1 MDDLADRLRRL
12 ADQVGDDDAA
22 FDRLRALRDR
32 RARSRRVLAGMV
44 ALVVAVAGS
53 YVAYPAFRERPTAA
67 PVASVTSPQPPA
79 AALVV
84 CDGRTTRIE
93 VGDVVARAEGVRVDV
108 INTTDRTLAFA
119 ASDTDEFHD
128 VPPGSSTFVES
139 FFFGPGPHFVSCGP
153 EGRLPGYFEQ
163 QIHVLDPNDAWIS
176 LDLVCPGSEQWGSDV
191 GVSGSDPVSLAREA
205 LGDRVRPGDEL
216 RFAGYPASPTRRVV
230 VLVRGDE
237 PIAEVWM
244 KAAEEGW
251 AGYLMNGCP

>member
-1 MDDLADRLRRL
+1 MDDLTDRLHRL
-12 ADQVGDDDAA
+12 ADRVGHDDDA

-32 RARSRRVLAGMV
+32 RARSRRALAGVLA
-44 ALVVAVAGS
+44 LLVAVTGS
-53 YVAYPAFRERPTAA
+53 YVAYSAFRERTTAA

-93 VGDVVARAEGVRVDV
+93 VGDVVARPEGVRVDV

-128 VPPGSSTFVES
+128 VPPGWSSFVES

-163 QIHVLDPNDAWIS
+163 QIHVLDPNDVWIP
-176 LDLVCPGSEQWGSDV
+176 LDLVCPGSEQWGHDV
-191 GVSGSDPVSLAREA
+191 GVTGSDPVSLAREA
-205 LGDRVRPGDEL
+205 LGDRVRPEDEL
-216 RFAGYPASPTRRVV
+216 RLAGYPASPTRRVV
-230 VLVRGDE
+230 VLLRGGE
-237 PIAEVWM
+237 AIAEVWM
-244 KAAEEGW
+244 KATEGGW

>member
-1 MDDLADRLRRL
+1 MDDLTDRLHRL
-12 ADQVGDDDAA
+12 ADRVGDDDDA

-32 RARSRRVLAGMV
+32 RAQSRRVLAGV
-44 ALVVAVAGS
+44 LALIVAVTGS
-53 YVAYPAFRERPTAA
+53 YVAYSAFRERTTAA
-67 PVASVTSPQPPA
+67 PAASVTSTQPPA

-93 VGDVVARAEGVRVDV
+93 VGDAVAGPEGVHVEV

-163 QIHVLDPNDAWIS
+163 QIHVLDPNGVWIP
-176 LDLVCPGSEQWGSDV
+176 LGLVCPGAEQWGFDV
-191 GVSGSDPVSLAREA
+191 GVSGSDPVSLSREA

-230 VLVRGDE
+230 VLLRDGE